1 MVIHIVLY
9 CIVLCGQ
16 TDLADPNSS
25 CYLSLVDDLEW
36 DDKLV
41 TNCLDSSNPSPT
53 RKKGAAII
61 VPTQT
66 PRFMYP

>member
-1 MVIHIVLY
+1 MSGI
-9 CIVLCGQ
+9 
-16 TDLADPNSS
+16 TDLADSYSS
-25 CYLSLVDDLEW
+25 CYLSLVDGLQW

-41 TNCLDSSNPSPT
+41 TNCLDLSNPSPT
-53 RKKGAAII
+53 RNRGEAII